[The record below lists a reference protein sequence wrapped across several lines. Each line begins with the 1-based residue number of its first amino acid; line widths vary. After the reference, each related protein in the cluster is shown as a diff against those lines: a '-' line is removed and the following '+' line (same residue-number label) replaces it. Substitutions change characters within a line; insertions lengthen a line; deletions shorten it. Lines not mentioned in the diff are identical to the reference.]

1 MFTKQ
6 QENRIKELVH
16 EVIREQKANNLDE
29 SALEFFKTIPDIQN
43 HYTSLVYEMYEAFCK
58 KNNFKPLSK
67 HAFGS
72 SVKKYYNVT
81 SKVTTYDNKPVRIY
95 TR

>member
-6 QENRIKELVH
+6 QEIRIKELIQEFLH
-16 EVIREQKANNLDE
+16 EQTVKNLDE

-43 HYTSLVYEMYEAFCK
+43 HYVALTYEMYEEFCK
-58 KNNFKPLSK
+58 KHKLRPLSK

-72 SVKKYYNVT
+72 NVKKYYNVT
-81 SKVTTYDNKPVRIY
+81 SKVTTVDNKSVRIY

>member
-6 QENRIKELVH
+6 QEDRIKELIR
-16 EVIREQKANNLDE
+16 EVIREQNPNNLE
-29 SALEFFKTIPDIQN
+29 NSALEFFKTIPDIQN
-43 HYTSLVYEMYEAFCK
+43 HYTALVYEMYEAFCK
-58 KNNFKPLSK
+58 KNKLKPLSK